1 MLEILREELFALTES
16 GMGLILIAGT
26 KNVHVFF
33 DEDNSIVVEKSKL
46 LDFTEDQLIE
56 TLQENQNLLD
66 FAIKKRFVKQESSE
80 TVEYLNYCKSYD

>member
-16 GMGLILIAGT
+16 GMGLILIAGK

-33 DEDNSIVVEKSKL
+33 NEEDFIVVEKCKL
-46 LDFTEDQLIE
+46 LDFTEEQLIQ

-66 FAIKKRFVKQESSE
+66 FAIKKKFVKQESSE
-80 TVEYLNYCKSYD
+80 TIEYLNYCKSYD